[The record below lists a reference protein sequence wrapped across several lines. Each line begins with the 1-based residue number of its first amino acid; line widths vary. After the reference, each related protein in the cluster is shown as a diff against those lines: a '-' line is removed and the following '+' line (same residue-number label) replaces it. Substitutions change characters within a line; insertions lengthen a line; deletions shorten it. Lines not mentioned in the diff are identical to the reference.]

1 MISVSDC
8 VVSAV
13 EGRVRLRHPALKHA
27 ATADMAAAVV
37 AGVEGVTKASVNPVT
52 GSLLIFYEPET
63 LSRDKLMELAEQAA
77 ALLPDAEEKR
87 ASSARCVDRLLSRR
101 ATRMVDKVLFVSLL
115 ASLVGAAAGMGG
127 MHRVAGTIFAAAS
140 LQHLAAHRRA
150 LWQRP

>member
-13 EGRVRLRHPALKHA
+13 EGRVRLRHPVLKYA

-52 GSLLIFYEPET
+52 GSLLIFYDPEI

-77 ALLPDAEEKR
+77 ALLPDAEKS

-101 ATRMVDKVLFVSLL
+101 ATRMVDTVLFVSLL
-115 ASLVGAAAGMGG
+115 ASLMGAAAGMGG

-140 LQHLAAHRRA
+140 VQHLAAHRRA